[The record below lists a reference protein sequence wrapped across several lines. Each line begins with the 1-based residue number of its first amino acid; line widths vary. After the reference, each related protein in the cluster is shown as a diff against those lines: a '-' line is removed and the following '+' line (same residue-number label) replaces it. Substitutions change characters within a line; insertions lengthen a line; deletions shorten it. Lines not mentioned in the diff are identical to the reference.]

1 MARPWLSALTPHLLR
16 PSLWMFLPISG
27 AISLVLLP
35 MVALYEHTRRET
47 LQARVQGLV
56 EAGSERVQFTL
67 QEVAANT
74 GVITTVPAMSE
85 LLLAASPSPPIRQRL
100 EAVFRAQLREY
111 ERLRALAVV
120 STEGRLLAQWS
131 RDSSPLPKAAVAGAL
146 SRAQTLK
153 PGQLWLSRVQWPA
166 QDAPELLAARPLF
179 SAAGKRSGL
188 LLAVVTLTPLARD
201 FNRITNR
208 APALE
213 LGYLLSDDGRT
224 INAPPGGSTG
234 LNFAARFPLV
244 WQQIQR
250 QPRGVVNTDQGLF
263 LYLVDPLRPPAQR
276 GAGEGLF
283 VFDSGRQ
290 RQQLAVVIQVPA
302 DALYRTSAF
311 AQPIGLALVALLY
324 GLAAAG
330 SVGLVIYRRHLEQL
344 KQEELRLGERL
355 EAVQSSAGVGMC
367 LCDPVTGRFLTV
379 NAALCAFFGRS
390 EAELLQCTWQDLTH
404 PEDLEADQKLAVR
417 LHHGEFD
424 SYRLRKRFL
433 LRDGSSKWGDLV
445 VACTRNPDGSIRDL
459 IGQIADVSELVA
471 KTAYLEAASSAGVIG
486 VWDWDLRS
494 NELSWDAQMYRLYGL
509 SLPQPTRTYELWEQ
523 AVHPDDRAMAVATL
537 QSALKRV
544 EPFKCQFRVVWPD
557 RSVHD
562 IRAQGSIQFGHDGQP
577 ERMVGVNYDVT
588 ELVRKSTYLEAASS
602 AGVVGV
608 WDWDVASDVL
618 TWDPVMY
625 RLYGLRAE
633 EFQGT
638 RQAWERTVHPDDKA
652 FVVQE
657 MQAALRGWREYQPRF
672 RVIWPDGSIHTIQAR
687 SRTTYRDDGTP
698 MRMIGVNYDITEQV
712 EREQEVEQQRQLLS
726 ATIDA
731 LVDPL
736 LFLTLEEPEQSLP
749 LLRIAEINPA
759 AAALFRRTQL
769 QLLGQ
774 PLSQAIPVACNPDL
788 HQSLMSVAQ
797 GGPPWLPDETPVW
810 LGEGQE
816 PLYLDLRA
824 VAMSQGLVLSFRD
837 ITARR
842 LAIHELATSE
852 ERFRLLAENASDVV
866 FLATL
871 TGETEWITPSVTP
884 LLGWAPAELEHHPF
898 GNFVHPDDLE
908 LLEDVRASFRR
919 GERRQFRLRVRRKDG
934 GYHWVGVNAR
944 GVVDSDG
951 TVTGLVGSWR
961 DAQAEVESELA
972 LERRAR
978 TDPLTGLFNRQE
990 ILEQLEQL
998 AHRRRANDGALAVLF
1013 CDIDHFKAINDR
1025 HGHGGGDR
1033 VLQALADRLR
1043 QNTRQGDLVGRIGG
1057 DELLVV
1063 LQSVPSLQ
1071 AALAI
1076 ATKIH
1081 AAAHA
1086 PLQLGDGELVPT
1098 LSIGV
1103 TLIQPE
1109 DAIDAVV
1116 ARADQAMYQA
1126 KSGGRDRVIAIGVN

>member
-1 MARPWLSALTPHLLR
+1 MGRPWPSSLTPRLLWR
-16 PSLWMFLPISG
+16 CLWVFLPISG

-35 MVALYEHTRRET
+35 MVALYEHSRR
-47 LQARVQGLV
+47 QALEAQVEGLL
-56 EAGSERVQFTL
+56 EAGSKQVEFTL

-74 GVITTVPAMSE
+74 AVITTVPAMRDVLGVS
-85 LLLAASPSPPIRQRL
+85 SPSPARRQRL
-100 EAVFRAQLREY
+100 EAVFRSQLRGY

-120 STEGRLLAQWS
+120 STDGRLLAQGS
-131 RDSSPLPKAAVAGAL
+131 RNTTPLPAAAVASAL

-153 PGQLWLSRVQWPA
+153 PDQLWLSSVQWPA
-166 QDAPELLAARPLF
+166 RDAPELLAARPLVD
-179 SAAGKRSGL
+179 AAGQRSGL
-188 LLAVVTLTPLARD
+188 LLAVVAFTPLAHD
-201 FNRITNR
+201 FNRITNS

-224 INAPPGGSTG
+224 INAPPGGSAG
-234 LNFAARFPLV
+234 MNFAARFPRV

-250 QPRGVVNTDQGLF
+250 QPRGVVHTDQGLF
-263 LYLVDPLRPPAQR
+263 LYFADPLLPPAQ
-276 GAGEGLF
+276 GGSGEGLF
-283 VFDSGRQ
+283 VFDRDRQ
-290 RQQLAVVIQVPA
+290 RQPLAVVIQVPA
-302 DALYRTSAF
+302 DALHRTSVF
-311 AQPIGLALVALLY
+311 AQPVGLALVALLY

-344 KQEELRLGERL
+344 KEEERRLQQRL
-355 EAVQSSAGVGMC
+355 ETVQQSAGVGMC
-367 LCDPVTGRFLTV
+367 LCDPLSGRFLTV

-390 EAELLQCTWQDLTH
+390 DAELLRCTWQDLTH

-445 VACTRNPDGSIRDL
+445 VACTRDPDGSIRDL

-471 KTAYLEAASSAGVIG
+471 KTAYLEAASSAGVVGI
-486 VWDWDLRS
+486 WDWDI
-494 NELSWDAQMYRLYGL
+494 
-509 SLPQPTRTYELWEQ
+509 T
-523 AVHPDDRAMAVATL
+523 
-537 QSALKRV
+537 
-544 EPFKCQFRVVWPD
+544 
-557 RSVHD
+557 
-562 IRAQGSIQFGHDGQP
+562 
-577 ERMVGVNYDVT
+577 
-588 ELVRKSTYLEAASS
+588 
-602 AGVVGV
+602 
-608 WDWDVASDVL
+608 SDVL

-633 EFQGT
+633 DFEGT
-638 RQAWERTVHPDDKA
+638 REAWEKAVHPDDKA
-652 FVVQE
+652 FVLQE
-657 MQAALRGWREYQPRF
+657 LQGALRGWREYQPRF

-687 SRTTYRDDGTP
+687 SRLSLRPDGTP
-698 MRMIGVNYDITEQV
+698 LRMIGVNYDITEQV
-712 EREQEVEQQRQLLS
+712 EREQEVQQQRQLLS

-736 LFLTLEEPEQSLP
+736 LFLTLDQSALGDP
-749 LLRIAEINPA
+749 QLRIAEINPA
-759 AAALFRRTQL
+759 AAAFFRRSQP

-774 PLSQAIPVACNPDL
+774 PLPEAIPVACNEHL
-788 HQSLMSVAQ
+788 HQRLMAVAR
-797 GGPPWLPDETPVW
+797 GGPPWLADESPLW
-810 LGEGQE
+810 LCEEQP

-824 VAMSQGLVLSFRD
+824 VAMRQGLVLSFRD
-837 ITARR
+837 VSERR
-842 LAIHELATSE
+842 QASHRIASSE

-866 FLATL
+866 FRANL

-884 LLGWAPAELEHHPF
+884 LLGWAPAELEQQPF
-898 GNFVHPDDLE
+898 ADFVHPGDLE
-908 LLEDVRASFRR
+908 LLMDMRAAFRR
-919 GERRQFRLRVRRKDG
+919 GERRQFRLRVRHKDG

-951 TVTGLVGSWR
+951 RVTSLVGSWR
-961 DAQAEVESELA
+961 DAQAEMESEFA

-998 AHRRRANDGALAVLF
+998 VHHRRASDGALAVLF

-1025 HGHGGGDR
+1025 HGHGGGDK

-1043 QNTRQGDLVGRIGG
+1043 QNIRQGDLVGRIGG

-1063 LQSVPSLQ
+1063 LQAVPSLQ

-1076 ATKIH
+1076 AAKVHT
-1081 AAAHA
+1081 AAHA
-1086 PLQLGDGELVPT
+1086 PLQLEDGEVVPT

-1103 TLIQPE
+1103 TLIQTG
-1109 DAIDAVV
+1109 DGIDAVV

-1126 KSGGRDRVIAIGVN
+1126 KSGGRDRVIAIR